1 MKQDHEQK
9 IHVCRYCEQSFSNGK
24 KLGGHMRGHLALI
37 SASRKKGTRENDQEA
52 INREKGVHIF
62 DDDADDDDHVI
73 KKSKCF
79 DQDYHPN
86 GRKQGI
92 QEHDRKVIN
101 VGKRLDEE
109 DSELIKMSHQ
119 RLGFYEAYDANGR
132 KHGIQEHDHE
142 VVNGDKCLD
151 FDDDND
157 ENRSQQTIDFDQD
170 YGANVYVLRENPKRS
185 WRVSSSN
192 SNPNSSKAFASHKRC
207 HSRKE
212 SIKNT
217 VCEKCGK
224 GFDSVKALYGHM
236 RCHSIKRSQP
246 LDESSAFSSSDE
258 HEHDDDEEV
267 ANPVRKKRS
276 CTRYKSPKP
285 NHISTSFS
293 FSNDDEVVEAAL
305 NLMMLSRGVRSLDGV
320 KSVISH
326 GYSRTLEKTVG
337 VDFLDDGSM
346 EFCKFKSNSE
356 LGLRKDL
363 VVGSGSGQD
372 NTGRFGSTLVKSK
385 SIGQDFTD
393 SEMSIELKRKSK
405 DYKCPI
411 CFKGYVSIQ
420 GLAKHE
426 RVHNKTESKVI
437 ESDFIPDI
445 HRLVDINLK
454 EVSQAQC
461 RY

>member
-62 DDDADDDDHVI
+62 DDDADDDDDHVI

-109 DSELIKMSHQ
+109 DSELIKMSQQ
-119 RLGFYEAYDANGR
+119 RLGIYEAYDANGR

-212 SIKNT
+212 TIKNT

-258 HEHDDDEEV
+258 HEHEHDDDDGV

-276 CTRYKSPKP
+276 CT
-285 NHISTSFS
+285 
-293 FSNDDEVVEAAL
+293 
-305 NLMMLSRGVRSLDGV
+305 
-320 KSVISH
+320 
-326 GYSRTLEKTVG
+326 RTLEKTVG

-363 VVGSGSGQD
+363 VVGSGSGQL

-393 SEMSIELKRKSK
+393 SEMSIELKRRSK

-420 GLAKHE
+420 GLVKHE
-426 RVHNKTESKVI
+426 RVHNKNRKQ
-437 ESDFIPDI
+437 SD
-445 HRLVDINLK
+445 R
-454 EVSQAQC
+454 E
-461 RY
+461 